1 MSAVAASAVSAA
13 GRWQLYRP
21 PLPKIYTPASCSA
34 PSAPS
39 AGCDPLQCMQRKQL
53 ITAKH
58 NNTYADLL
66 CDRCECSLC
75 LICAKLVN
83 RWTSPTGQYLESV
96 TTRTH
101 PPFTF
106 AFKPDDDDMSRMR
119 QQLILEPTLTHAWH
133 EATWRCCQGKHTG
146 GAGIVVDVG
155 GNFGWYTLYS
165 LALGCRVVVFEPIPA
180 YQEVLMLG
188 VSLNPGF
195 RERVEL
201 HSNVVYDTPGNYT
214 LRVPIAGGR
223 HRKKLGMTGM
233 AGSRG
238 VLKSDFNA
246 KAYSHVASAVRID
259 DLVTAARAE
268 RVCLLKADVEG
279 YEPQVLQTAQRLLGL
294 SRAGVPNLQL
304 ELTRTPKS
312 KDQTCAMVKTLQ
324 HLHSLGYDFREAS
337 HKVVDERAPVGAWR
351 TAPSAWAKLPPFPT
365 AATRAKAVA
374 AGTPLMQAAYD
385 EDFATHSTNLIGR
398 LDPARR
404 PATPPPWPKLE
415 C

>member
-1 MSAVAASAVSAA
+1 M
-13 GRWQLYRP
+13 LYRP
-21 PLPKIYTPASCSA
+21 PLPKIYTPSSCSLPGA
-34 PSAPS
+34 AA
-39 AGCDPLQCMQRKQL
+39 AGCDTACCMQRKQL

-58 NNTYADLL
+58 NHTYADEL

-83 RWTSPTGQYLESV
+83 RWTSPSGQYLESV

-133 EATWRCCQGKHTG
+133 EATWQCCSPKSRVR
-146 GAGIVVDVG
+146 GANGIVVDVG

-165 LALGCRVVVFEPIPA
+165 LALGCSVIVFEPIPA

-201 HSNVVYDTPGNYT
+201 HGNVVYDTPGNYT

-233 AGSRG
+233 SGSRG

-246 KAYSHVASAVRID
+246 KAYTHVASAVRID
-259 DLVTAARAE
+259 DLIGPERAE
-268 RVCLLKADVEG
+268 HVCLLKADVEG
-279 YEPQVLQTAQRLLGL
+279 YEPQVLQTSQRLLSL
-294 SRAGVPNLQL
+294 SKAGVPNLQL

-312 KDQTCAMVKTLQ
+312 KDQVSDTGGNLWVEPQDIVRLRTIGVRPFASSFIAVRRVVPCLRPPRWA
-324 HLHSLGYDFREAS
+324 SL
-337 HKVVDERAPVGAWR
+337 
-351 TAPSAWAKLPPFPT
+351 
-365 AATRAKAVA
+365 
-374 AGTPLMQAAYD
+374 TPNDSQ
-385 EDFATHSTNLIGR
+385 
-398 LDPARR
+398 
-404 PATPPPWPKLE
+404 
-415 C
+415 